1 MTDLTSMQPVPPSRS
16 ESTGQLEKSP
26 RPFVLEPLP
35 NESVETEHRW
45 YLPCKAALEFMIALG
60 LSVLAA
66 PLVVLGALS
75 VKLTSRGPAFYCQA
89 RLGKDGREFT
99 LFKLR
104 TMVKDAEMLTGPVWA
119 DRDDPRITP
128 VGRILRSGHIDEL
141 PQLLN
146 VLLGQMSL
154 IGPRPERPEM
164 VPRLETELPHYGDRL
179 KVRPGMTGMAQLRL
193 PPDSTLQCVRRKL
206 VYDLYYVRKVN
217 PWLDAR
223 ILLLTFAR
231 LFVDG
236 LKTAWQPLG
245 LPPWETV
252 TQHVPAAVSAERD
265 GDDAEDGEPSGNWR
279 EATSSASCDQALIKK
294 PR

>member
-1 MTDLTSMQPVPPSRS
+1 MTDLMSMQPVPPSRR
-16 ESTGQLEKSP
+16 ESTDGHKKSP

-45 YLPCKAALEFMIALG
+45 YLPCKAGLEFVIALG
-60 LSVLAA
+60 LLVLAA
-66 PLVVLGALS
+66 PLVVLGALL

-104 TMVKDAEMLTGPVWA
+104 TMIKDAEMLTGPVWA
-119 DRDDPRITP
+119 DRDDQRLTP
-128 VGRILRSGHIDEL
+128 VGRILRSAHIDEL

-154 IGPRPERPEM
+154 VGPRPERPEL
-164 VPRLETELPHYGDRL
+164 VPRLESELPHYGDRV
-179 KVRPGMTGMAQLRL
+179 KIRPGMTDMAQLRL
-193 PPDSTLQCVRRKL
+193 PPDLTLECVRRKL
-206 VYDLYYVRKVN
+206 VYDLYYVRYVN

-223 ILLLTFAR
+223 IILLTFAR
-231 LFVDG
+231 LFVDA
-236 LKTAWQPLG
+236 LKTAGRPFG
-245 LPPWETV
+245 LPPWEIV
-252 TQHVPAAVSAERD
+252 TQHVPAAVNAEFDGADTDD
-265 GDDAEDGEPSGNWR
+265 GDSSGDGRG
-279 EATSSASCDQALIKK
+279 ATSEHALIKK